1 MKLKQLFERS
11 LTKVSYRDV
20 ERFKRNTEERPD
32 LDPKNIDID
41 KFDRIK
47 EKIMGFIRN
56 GKIKIYRGVN
66 SFDPITKELLKKRT
80 LGQSWTYD
88 MGSARSYRG
97 SNYGDD
103 YILQA
108 EIDERYIDWEET
120 IALNTID
127 TRGNFEREVRMVK
140 GTPIKIQRVYLVNG
154 KLLDQVDDSEIK
166 DKTFKIR

>member
-11 LTKVSYRDV
+11 LSKVSYRDV

-41 KFDRIK
+41 KFDRVK
-47 EKIMGFIRN
+47 EKIMGFIRS

-66 SFDPITKELLKKRT
+66 SVEPITKELLKKRT

-120 IALNTID
+120 IALNTVD
-127 TRGNFEREVRMVK
+127 VRGNFEREIRMVK
-140 GTPIKIQRVYLVNG
+140 GTPMKIERVYAVDGKQLRQVN
-154 KLLDQVDDSEIK
+154 DSEIK